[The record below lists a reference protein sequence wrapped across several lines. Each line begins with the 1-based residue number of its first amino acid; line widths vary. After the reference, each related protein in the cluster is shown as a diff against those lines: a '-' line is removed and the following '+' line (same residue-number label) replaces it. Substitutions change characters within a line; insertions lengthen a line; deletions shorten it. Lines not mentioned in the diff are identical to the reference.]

1 MVQQLQVA
9 ALPVMPVVQ
18 LLQEAV
24 QLVHQLQVAVV
35 EAAVVQRLQEPTPEV
50 VEASD
55 AAALVP
61 LWQRLNLKL
70 KA

>member
-35 EAAVVQRLQEPTPEV
+35 EAAVVQRLQEPTPV
-50 VEASD
+50 VAETSD

-61 LWQRLNLKL
+61 LWQRLNLKF